1 MGNYGHTAEW
11 AGIIS
16 DRALMMGRITDELD
30 LGGGDNNAPLAEL
43 LRPQTLDDVV
53 GQDDLIGPEG
63 RLRLMLAR
71 GNLASIIFWGPP
83 GTGKT
88 TIARLLADAA
98 GMVFEPISAVFDG
111 VAELRKVFARA
122 EDRHRAGQRTL
133 LFVDEVHRFNKAQ
146 QDGLLPRVEDGTV
159 TLIGATTENPSFA
172 LNGALLSR
180 AQVMVLERLSA
191 VALESL
197 LARVETHIEARLPL
211 DDDARAAMLAMADGD
226 GRYLL
231 NMASLLVGLPETPIL
246 NTDAMIKIIAGRAPA
261 FDRDGDQHYNLMSA
275 LHKTLRA
282 SDADAGLYW
291 LGRMLAGGEDPIYI
305 LRRLTRFASEDVGL
319 AEPEAISRALAAWQS
334 YERLGSP
341 EGDLAIAQLV
351 IYLATAPKSNAAYVA
366 FKAANRAAAKTGSLM
381 PPSHILNA
389 PTKLMKNLGYGDGYA
404 YDHDDPDGFS
414 GQNCFPDGMD
424 RQRFYK
430 PVERGY
436 EREIAKRLAYW
447 DKLRAQKTGVSDDQ
461 ANDGEDE

>member
-1 MGNYGHTAEW
+1 MEEFDFG
-11 AGIIS
+11 
-16 DRALMMGRITDELD
+16 MPPP
-30 LGGGDNNAPLAEL
+30 APLAEL
-43 LRPQTLDDVV
+43 LRPKSLDEVV
-53 GQDDLIGPEG
+53 GQDGLLGPNG
-63 RLRLMLAR
+63 RLRLMLAQ
-71 GNLASIIFWGPP
+71 GNLGSVILWGPP

-88 TIARLLADAA
+88 TIARLLAGAA
-98 GMVFEPISAVFDG
+98 EMVFEPVSAVFDG

-122 EDRHRAGQRTL
+122 EERRQAGERTL

-159 TLIGATTENPSFA
+159 TLVGATTENPSFA

-180 AQVMVLERLSA
+180 AQVLVLERLDKA
-191 VALESL
+191 ALEAI
-197 LARVETHIEARLPL
+197 LARVEGHIGHPLPL
-211 DDDARAAMLAMADGD
+211 DMAARADLCAMADGD

-231 NMASLLVGLPETPIL
+231 NMATLLIDRRETPTL
-246 NTDAMIKIIAGRAPA
+246 DTAAIAQIVAARAPA
-261 FDRDGDQHYNLMSA
+261 FDKAGDQHYNLMSA

-291 LGRMLAGGEDPIYI
+291 LNRMLAGGEDPHYI
-305 LRRLTRFASEDVGL
+305 LRRLTRFAAEDIGL
-319 AEPEAISRALAAWQS
+319 AEPEAVPRALAAWQA

-341 EGDLAIAQLV
+341 EGDISIACLV
-351 IYLATAPKSNAAYVA
+351 IYLATAPKSNATYTA
-366 FKAANRAAAKTGSLM
+366 FKQARDAAAKTGSLP

-389 PTKLMKNLGYGDGYA
+389 PTKMMKDMGYGANYA

-414 GQNCFPDGMD
+414 GQNCFPDGME
-424 RQRFYK
+424 RGRYYI

-447 DKLRAQKTGVSDDQ
+447 DKLRASKQSDDQ
-461 ANDGEDE
+461 TS